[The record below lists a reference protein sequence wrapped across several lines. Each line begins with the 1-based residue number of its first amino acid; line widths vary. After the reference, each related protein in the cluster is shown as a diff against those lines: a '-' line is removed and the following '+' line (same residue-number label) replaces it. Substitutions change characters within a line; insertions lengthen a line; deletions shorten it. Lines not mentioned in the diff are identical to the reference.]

1 MNDLL
6 IKSGHFLIGEFA
18 QSKNHILWRQTFIG
32 LGINLPPLALHR
44 WNRFGGAV
52 LILGYPCGHDRQTS
66 RSYHTAD
73 DVYVGRSG
81 IKASYKH
88 WNCERV
94 FRLQE
99 REGEREGYV
108 NEPHVIV
115 ARDNES
121 IHILVEIFDWQVWP
135 DRQRYYYL
143 EWDGNAVQYLPI
155 HRHNAWMFFIEN
167 LMEVATM
174 GLHFRI
180 LTLLQKSLTSTPLC
194 WLLLTPDFASFVKRS

>member
-1 MNDLL
+1 MRKESNEGTTSLWVATRSTSDWGSHGHLEKNQQQNFGL
-6 IKSGHFLIGEFA
+6 STNIMIDGERPTNKIGHFLIGEFA

-52 LILGYPCGHDRQTS
+52 LILGSPCGHDRQTTS
-66 RSYHTAD
+66 RSYHIAD

-99 REGEREGYV
+99 RERGRER
-108 NEPHVIV
+108 
-115 ARDNES
+115 
-121 IHILVEIFDWQVWP
+121 
-135 DRQRYYYL
+135 
-143 EWDGNAVQYLPI
+143 
-155 HRHNAWMFFIEN
+155 
-167 LMEVATM
+167 ATSM
-174 GLHFRI
+174 NRML
-180 LTLLQKSLTSTPLC
+180 
-194 WLLLTPDFASFVKRS
+194 